1 MYKMECNKK
10 MIEWK
15 NENGKEEEKNVWRGS
30 VHAAQRPAPHVVVDP
45 VGWLEGSASG
55 VSRASNVSGER

>member
-1 MYKMECNKK
+1 

-45 VGWLEGSASG
+45 VGWLEWSASG